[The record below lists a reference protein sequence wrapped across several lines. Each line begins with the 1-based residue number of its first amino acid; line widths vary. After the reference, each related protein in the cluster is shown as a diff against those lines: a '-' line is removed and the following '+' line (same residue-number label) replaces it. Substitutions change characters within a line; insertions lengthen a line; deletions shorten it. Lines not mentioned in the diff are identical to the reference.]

1 MAEKT
6 GNFML
11 KWNDD
16 SGQFRPIESDLDM
29 DDGIFLELLEDEEK
43 WKFFYIKGA
52 SLISRRTSLRAAN
65 GISKTGYVHP
75 QTNLRYGVECKLI
88 EETSPYEDMP
98 ENLKKSQR
106 TWYKGE
112 YKEY

>member
-1 MAEKT
+1 MAEKK
-6 GNFML
+6 GNFIL

-16 SGQFRPIESDLDM
+16 SGQFRPIESDSDM
-29 DDGIFLELLEDEEK
+29 DEGIFLELLEDDEK

-75 QTNLRYGVECKLI
+75 QTNLRYGVECKL
-88 EETSPYEDMP
+88 EEDTSPYEDMP

-112 YKEY
+112 YKQY

>member
-1 MAEKT
+1 MAEKK

-11 KWNDD
+11 KWNND
-16 SGQFRPIESDLDM
+16 SGQFRPIKSESDM
-29 DDGIFLELLEDEEK
+29 NDGIFIELLEEEDK

-52 SLISRRTSLRAAN
+52 SLISRRTSLRSAN

-75 QTNLRYGVECKLI
+75 QTNLRYGVECKLD
-88 EETSPYEDMP
+88 EEISPYEDMP
-98 ENLKKSQR
+98 DNLKKSQR

-112 YKEY
+112 YREY

>member
-1 MAEKT
+1 MAEKK

-11 KWNDD
+11 KWNND
-16 SGQFRPIESDLDM
+16 SGQFRPIKSESDM
-29 DDGIFLELLEDEEK
+29 NDGIFIELLEEEDK

-52 SLISRRTSLRAAN
+52 SLISRRTSLRSAN

-75 QTNLRYGVECKLI
+75 QTNLRYGVECKLD
-88 EETSPYEDMP
+88 EEISPYEDMP
-98 ENLKKSQR
+98 NNLKKSQR

-112 YKEY
+112 YREY

>member
-1 MAEKT
+1 MTEKEEKI
-6 GNFML
+6 ML
-11 KWNDD
+11 KWVDD
-16 SGQFRPIESDLDM
+16 NGQYRPIESEADM
-29 DDGIFLELLEDEEK
+29 NEGIFLELVQENDT

-52 SLISRRTSLRAAN
+52 SLISRRTAIRAAN
-65 GISKTGYVHP
+65 GISKTG
-75 QTNLRYGVECKLI
+75 
-88 EETSPYEDMP
+88 YEDMP